1 MNYTITHAKNK
12 SELHAVL
19 DFTEGIFGQ
28 GEQFDRAI
36 WEARLHLHP
45 ELIVFAQING
55 QVVGIAPSFLEDNG
69 NVTVGAIA
77 VDRRYRMKGIASALM
92 VEVERQS
99 KAIGARM
106 VALGANEA
114 AEDFYQKLGYIGQ
127 LLIQSEKCT
136 ADEMLALNPGYPVA
150 FTNVYDGKIHQLCL
164 RLDMPDR
171 ELQQRYESSLEG
183 CYTQTMF
190 WKNIA

>member
-1 MNYTITHAKNK
+1 MNYAITHATNR

-19 DFTEGIFGQ
+19 EFAEKIFGQ

-45 ELIVFAQING
+45 ELIVFAHFDGQI
-55 QVVGIAPSFLEDNG
+55 VGIAPSFLEDNG
-69 NVTVGAIA
+69 HVIVAAVA

-92 VEVERQS
+92 LEVEKQS
-99 KAIGARM
+99 KAIGAKM

-114 AEDFYQKLGYIGQ
+114 AEDFYRNLGYIGQ
-127 LLIQSEKCT
+127 LLIQSEKHT
-136 ADEMLALNPGYPVA
+136 AGEMLALNPGYPVA

-171 ELQQRYESSLEG
+171 ELQHRYESSLKG

>member
-1 MNYTITHAKNK
+1 MPRRFPGK
-12 SELHAVL
+12 S
-19 DFTEGIFGQ
+19 
-28 GEQFDRAI
+28 EQFDRAI

-69 NVTVGAIA
+69 NVTVDAIA
-77 VDRRYRMKGIASALM
+77 VDRRYRMQGIASALM

-99 KAIGARM
+99 KVIGARM